1 MVHPAG
7 FEPATS
13 WFEAKHSIQMSYGC
27 IFTCKYWVIIALVSY
42 LGKCRG
48 CPSPLW
54 RGASSTL
61 YTVYM
66 LYLLYGQDDYSRG
79 LYLQGLVKRTGLVRV
94 DFGLDNLPKDS
105 DELLSQDLFSGGQVV
120 VLDNIADK
128 FLTEENIE
136 LFAVSNNHIVF
147 VESKLDQRTSLTK
160 KLLADKRIQ
169 TKEFS
174 LPAPEQLPTW
184 IASYVKERGG
194 NIDAKT
200 ARFLCVQLGVLDPL
214 GGMLLATREVSLA
227 QVIQELKKL
236 LAYSLSEPI
245 TESAVREL
253 VADNRQVISL
263 SIANSITRKNRAEL
277 FSLLSRYYEG
287 GGSEDEISKTLALIG
302 LLSDQ
307 FRSQLLVQDA
317 VSSGVNDQE
326 IIAKTGWKPSRL
338 AVLKRAST
346 HVSTKALKD
355 TLGKLE
361 NLDMELK
368 SSTVPA
374 RVILELILAQ
384 VV

>member
-1 MVHPAG
+1 
-7 FEPATS
+7 
-13 WFEAKHSIQMSYGC
+13 
-27 IFTCKYWVIIALVSY
+27 
-42 LGKCRG
+42 
-48 CPSPLW
+48 
-54 RGASSTL
+54 
-61 YTVYM
+61 M